1 MRRERRPDG
10 ALTAVRARRDVT
22 REGALEVQALYSIAA
37 IARVA
42 NVTPSLLR
50 RVLRANGVELVRAG
64 RAVLVPLSEIET
76 KIPPLWESL
85 KAAEMLRAGGV

>member
-1 MRRERRPDG
+1 MH
-10 ALTAVRARRDVT
+10 ARSDVA
-22 REGALEVQALYSIAA
+22 REGALEVQAMYSVAA
-37 IARVA
+37 LARVA

-64 RAVLVPLSEIET
+64 RAALVPLSEIEI

-85 KAAEMLRAGGV
+85 KAAEMLRAEPTR